1 VAQQKQFVSYILGKV
16 VVQTILV
23 LGIVIF
29 GFLLVDNYVQ
39 RIDLTEDAR
48 FSISEASHELAGSL
62 EDPLTIRAY
71 FSDNIPERIR
81 PFQRQVFDILSEYE
95 AHGGGKIKVERHDPL
110 SSSTAASEAQ
120 NYGVR
125 PIELRVYEATE
136 ASALQV
142 YGSIVL
148 IYRDLS
154 SEVINIAQR
163 YPQGFEGLSVLEYEI
178 SSRIWQLTH
187 DKPKLGLTGFLERPG
202 GQPGMPP
209 QFGGGGQPR
218 PEFTQLRRLL
228 GEAFDVEEIDLDQE
242 GLDPRKVPLLVIVR
256 PKEFSDVEVF
266 RLDQYLMQ
274 GGRVLMF
281 VTQGL
286 IDQTP
291 WGKPT
296 FTFSPFKTGLDKWLE
311 HHGLR
316 VPNEFVCQFGNA
328 FPIQVETVTDIGFG
342 PMRAL
347 VRKANWF
354 WPRLGAEGAFNQD
367 NPAVQTL
374 KQVIMLWPH
383 PVDVLESKLGDKQAD
398 ILVQSHGDES
408 WRWKEI
414 TRVDRR
420 HLTKA
425 DNPGPSDFVASPVAV
440 AVEGTFTS
448 YFDQTPVPPSL
459 IEPADD
465 EEGEGDAEKKDEEDE
480 QTDEGDAEKNDK
492 EDEQTDEGDAEKK
505 KAGDEDKKKAKGP
518 DVIKRSLEPT
528 QLVVVGN
535 SFFISDSWLQQQQP
549 ELGLLALN
557 LVDWLA
563 RSKALIALR
572 AKRFTNRALVDEAY
586 KDDLD
591 GLKKRFNEGD
601 IDEAEYG
608 EEMDKARDR
617 QQARWSG
624 PWYPF
629 SRWFNILMPCFVV
642 LFLGALVWVVRT
654 SGRARVTVPEA
665 VPPQSLSRGD

>member
-1 VAQQKQFVSYILGKV
+1 VAQQKQFVSYILGRV
-16 VVQTILV
+16 VLQTILV
-23 LGIVIF
+23 LGIVVF
-29 GFLLVDNYVQ
+29 GFLLVDNYVR
-39 RIDLTEDAR
+39 RIDLTEDER
-48 FSISEASHELAGSL
+48 FSISDASHELAGSI
-62 EDPLTIRAY
+62 EDMLTISAY

-95 AHGGGKIKVERHDPL
+95 AHGGGRIKVERHDPL

-148 IYRDLS
+148 VYRDRA

-178 SSRIWQLTH
+178 SSKIWQLTNE
-187 DKPKLGLTGFLERPG
+187 KPKLGLTGFLERPG
-202 GQPGMPP
+202 GRPGMPP

-228 GEAFDVEEIDLDQE
+228 GEAFEVEEIDLGQE
-242 GLDPRKVPLLVIVR
+242 APDPKKVPLLVIVR

-296 FTFSPFKTGLDKWLE
+296 FTFAPFKTGLDAWLE

-328 FPIQVETVTDIGFG
+328 IPIQVETVTDIGFG
-342 PMRAL
+342 PMRAF
-347 VRKANWF
+347 VQKENWF
-354 WPRLGAEGAFNQD
+354 WPIFGAEGALNQD

-374 KQVIMLWPH
+374 KQVVMLWPH
-383 PVDVLESKLGDKQAD
+383 PIDVLDSKLGDKQAD
-398 ILVQSHGDES
+398 LLVQAHGDES

-414 TRVDRR
+414 ARVDRR
-420 HLTKA
+420 YLTKA
-425 DNPGPSDFVASPVAV
+425 DNPSASDFVASAVAV
-440 AVEGTFTS
+440 AVEGTFDS
-448 YFDQTPVPPSL
+448 YFGQTPIPPSL

-465 EEGEGDAEKKDEEDE
+465 EPSEGDAEKKDEEGE
-480 QTDEGDAEKNDK
+480 KKDEGAEEKK
-492 EDEQTDEGDAEKK
+492 ED
-505 KAGDEDKKKAKGP
+505 GDEDKKKAKGP
-518 DVIKRSLEPT
+518 DVIKKSLEPT

-535 SFFISDSWLQQQQP
+535 SFFISDPWLQQQQP
-549 ELGLLALN
+549 ERGLLALN

-591 GLKKRFNEGD
+591 GLKKKFNEGD
-601 IDEAEYG
+601 IDETEFVEA
-608 EEMDKARDR
+608 MDKARDR
-617 QQARWSG
+617 QQARWKR
-624 PWYPF
+624 
-629 SRWFNILMPCFVV
+629 SRWFNILMPCFFV
-642 LFLGALVWVVRT
+642 LFLGALVWVVRA
-654 SGRARVTVPEA
+654 SGRGRANVPAA
-665 VPPQSLSRGD
+665 VPPESLSRGD

>member
-1 VAQQKQFVSYILGKV
+1 MAQQKQFVSYILNKV
-16 VVQTILV
+16 IIQTALV

-29 GFLLVDNYVQ
+29 GFLLVENNVQ
-39 RIDLTEDAR
+39 RIDLTEDER
-48 FSISEASHELAGSL
+48 FSISEASHDLAAAI

-110 SSSTAASEAQ
+110 ASSTAASEAQ

-148 IYRDLS
+148 VYRDRA

-178 SSRIWQLTH
+178 SSKIWQLTH

-202 GQPGMPP
+202 GRPGMPP

-228 GEAFDVEEIDLDQE
+228 GEAFEVEEVDLKQE
-242 GLDPRKVPLLVIVR
+242 GPDPKKVPMLLIVR

-296 FTFSPFKTGLDKWLE
+296 FTFSPFKTGLDPWLE

-328 FPIQVETVTDIGFG
+328 IPIQVETVTDIGFG
-342 PMRAL
+342 PMRAF
-347 VRKANWF
+347 VQKENWF
-354 WPRLGAEGAFNQD
+354 WPIIGAEGALNQD

-383 PVDVLESKLGDKQAD
+383 PVDVLENKLGDKQAE

-414 TRVDRR
+414 ARVDRR

-425 DNPGPSDFVASPVAV
+425 DNPSPSDFVASPVAV
-440 AVEGTFTS
+440 AVEGTFGS
-448 YFDQTPVPPSL
+448 YFDKTPVPPSL
-459 IEPADD
+459 IEPAEEDKGESED
-465 EEGEGDAEKKDEEDE
+465 AEGENPDEGEKKDED
-480 QTDEGDAEKNDK
+480 T
-492 EDEQTDEGDAEKK
+492 EKK
-505 KAGDEDKKKAKGP
+505 DEKKEETKSKGP
-518 DVIKRSLEPT
+518 EVIKSSVEPT

-535 SFFISDSWLQQQQP
+535 SFFISDPWLQQQQP
-549 ELGLLALN
+549 ERGLLALN

-586 KDDLD
+586 KEDLE
-591 GLKKRFNEGD
+591 GLKTKFNEGD
-601 IDEAEYG
+601 IDESEFL

-617 QQARWSG
+617 QQARWKND
-624 PWYPF
+624 
-629 SRWFNILMPCFVV
+629 RWKNILGPCFAI
-642 LFLGALVWVVRT
+642 LFLGALVWVVRA
-654 SGRARVTVPEA
+654 SGRGRVSVPDAE
-665 VPPQSLSRGD
+665 PPESLSQGGSE

>member
-1 VAQQKQFVSYILGKV
+1 VAQQKQFVSYV
-16 VVQTILV
+16 VNRVIVQTVLV
-23 LGIVIF
+23 LGIVVF
-29 GFLLVDNYVQ
+29 GFLLVNNWVF
-39 RIDLTEDAR
+39 RIDLTEDQR
-48 FSISEASHELAGSL
+48 FSISEASHELAASIQ
-62 EDPLTIRAY
+62 DPLTIRAY

-95 AHGGGKIKVERHDPL
+95 AHGGGNIKIERHDPL

-120 NYGVR
+120 NYNVR

-136 ASALQV
+136 ATALQV

-148 IYRDLS
+148 VYRDRA
-154 SEVINIAQR
+154 SEVIDIAQR

-178 SSRIWQLTH
+178 SSKIWQLTH
-187 DKPKLGLTGFLERPG
+187 ERPKLGLTGFLERPG

-209 QFGGGGQPR
+209 QFGGGGRPR

-228 GEAFDVEEIDLDQE
+228 GEAFDVEEIDLSEE
-242 GLDPRKVPLLVIVR
+242 GLDPKEVPLLVVVR

-266 RLDQYLMQ
+266 RLDQYLMK
-274 GGRVLMF
+274 GGRVLLF

-291 WGKPT
+291 WGKPKFT
-296 FTFSPFKTGLDKWLE
+296 FTPFKTGLDQWLE

-316 VPNEFVCQFGNA
+316 VPNEFVCQYGNA
-328 FPIQVETVTDIGFG
+328 IPIDVETVTNIGFG
-342 PMRAL
+342 PMRAI
-347 VRKANWF
+347 VRKENWF
-354 WPRLGAEGAFNQD
+354 WPVIGAEGALNQD

-374 KQVIMLWPH
+374 KQVVMLWPH
-383 PVDVLESKLGDKQAD
+383 PVDVLSSKLGDKRAD
-398 ILVQSHGDES
+398 ILVQSHADES

-414 TRVDRR
+414 ARVDRR

-425 DNPGPSDFVASPVAV
+425 DIPSASDFVGSPVAV
-440 AVEGTFTS
+440 AVEGVFGS

-459 IEPADD
+459 TEPADEEEAGAEQD
-465 EEGEGDAEKKDEEDE
+465 EGAEEEKDEPAEEKTEGAEEEKTEGDEAEKAE
-480 QTDEGDAEKNDK
+480 DAE
-492 EDEQTDEGDAEKK
+492 EP
-505 KAGDEDKKKAKGP
+505 KKAKGP
-518 DVIKRSLEPT
+518 EVIKKSVEST

-535 SFFISDSWLQQQQP
+535 SFFISDPWLQPQFA
-549 ELGLLALN
+549 ERGLLALN

-591 GLKKRFNEGD
+591 GLKEKFKEGD
-601 IDEAEYG
+601 IDESEFV

-617 QQARWSG
+617 QQARWKR
-624 PWYPF
+624 

-642 LFLGALVWVVRT
+642 LFLGALVWVVRA
-654 SGRARVTVPEA
+654 SGRGRSNVPEA
-665 VPPQSLSRGD
+665 VPPRSLSQGD

>member
-1 VAQQKQFVSYILGKV
+1 MAQQKQFVSYVINRV

-23 LGIVIF
+23 LGIVVF
-29 GFLLVDNYVQ
+29 GFLLVNNWVF
-39 RIDLTEDAR
+39 RIDLTEDNR
-48 FSISEASHELAGSL
+48 FSISEASHDLAASI

-81 PFQRQVFDILSEYE
+81 PFQRQVFDILAEYE
-95 AHGGGKIKVERHDPL
+95 AHGGGKIKIERHDPL

-120 NYGVR
+120 NYNVR

-136 ASALQV
+136 ATALQV

-148 IYRDLS
+148 VYRDRA

-178 SSRIWQLTH
+178 SSKIWQLTH
-187 DKPKLGLTGFLERPG
+187 DRPKLGLTGFLERPG

-228 GEAFDVEEIDLDQE
+228 GEAFDVEDVDLNQE
-242 GLDPRKVPLLVIVR
+242 GPDPKKVPLLVIVR
-256 PKEFSDVEVF
+256 PKELSDVEVF
-266 RLDQYLMQ
+266 RLDQYMMQ
-274 GGRVLMF
+274 GGRVLIF
-281 VTQGL
+281 ITQGL

-296 FTFSPFKTGLDKWLE
+296 FTYSPFKTGLDAWLE

-316 VPNEFVCQFGNA
+316 VPNEFACQFGNA
-328 FPIQVETVTDIGFG
+328 IPIQVETVTNIGFG
-342 PMRAL
+342 PMRAF
-347 VRKANWF
+347 VQKENWF
-354 WPRLGAEGAFNQD
+354 WPIFGAEGALNQD

-383 PVDVLESKLGDKQAD
+383 PVDVLENKLGEKRAD
-398 ILVQSHGDES
+398 ILVQSHADES

-414 TRVDRR
+414 ARVDRR
-420 HLTKA
+420 YLTKA
-425 DNPGPSDFVASPVAV
+425 DSPSASDFVGSPVAV
-440 AVEGTFTS
+440 AVEGTFDS
-448 YFDQTPVPPSL
+448 YFGQTPVPPSL
-459 IEPADD
+459 TEPADE
-465 EEGEGDAEKKDEEDE
+465 EEGAEPAEGDAENQDEAENPGEAEDPDEAQNPDEAAEEKKDEG
-480 QTDEGDAEKNDK
+480 DEGE
-492 EDEQTDEGDAEKK
+492 
-505 KAGDEDKKKAKGP
+505 KKAKGP
-518 DVIKRSLEPT
+518 AVIKKSLEPT

-535 SFFISDSWLQQQQP
+535 SFFISDPWLQQQQP
-549 ELGLLALN
+549 ERGLLALN

-572 AKRFTNRALVDEAY
+572 AKRYTNRALVDEAY

-591 GLKKRFNEGD
+591 GLKKKFNEGD
-601 IDEAEYG
+601 IDETEFV
-608 EEMDKARDR
+608 EEMDRARDR
-617 QQARWSG
+617 QQARWKR
-624 PWYPF
+624 
-629 SRWFNILMPCFVV
+629 SRWFNILMPCFLV
-642 LFLGALVWVVRT
+642 LFLGALVWVVRA
-654 SGRARVTVPEA
+654 SGRGRAHVPEA
-665 VPPQSLSRGD
+665 VPPRSLSQGD

>member
-1 VAQQKQFVSYILGKV
+1 MAQQKQFVSYILGRV
-16 VVQTILV
+16 VLQTILV
-23 LGIVIF
+23 LGIVVF
-29 GFLLVDNYVQ
+29 GFLLVDNYVR
-39 RIDLTEDAR
+39 RIDLTEDER
-48 FSISEASHELAGSL
+48 FSISDASHELAGSI
-62 EDPLTIRAY
+62 EDMLTIRAY

-95 AHGGGKIKVERHDPL
+95 AHGGGRIKVERHDPL

-148 IYRDLS
+148 VYRDRA

-178 SSRIWQLTH
+178 SSKIWQLTNE
-187 DKPKLGLTGFLERPG
+187 KPKLGLTGFLERPG
-202 GQPGMPP
+202 GRPGMPP

-228 GEAFDVEEIDLDQE
+228 GEAFEVEEIDLGQE
-242 GLDPRKVPLLVIVR
+242 APDPKKVPLLVIVR

-296 FTFSPFKTGLDKWLE
+296 FTFAPFKTGLDAWLE

-328 FPIQVETVTDIGFG
+328 IPIQVETVTDIGFG
-342 PMRAL
+342 PMRAF
-347 VRKANWF
+347 VQKENWF
-354 WPRLGAEGAFNQD
+354 WPIFGAEGALNQD

-383 PVDVLESKLGDKQAD
+383 PIDVLDSKLGDKQAD
-398 ILVQSHGDES
+398 LLVQAHGDES

-414 TRVDRR
+414 ARVDRR
-420 HLTKA
+420 YLTKA
-425 DNPGPSDFVASPVAV
+425 DNPSASDFVASAVAV
-440 AVEGTFTS
+440 AVEGTFDS
-448 YFDQTPVPPSL
+448 YFGQTPIPPSL

-465 EEGEGDAEKKDEEDE
+465 EPSEGDAEKKDEEGE
-480 QTDEGDAEKNDK
+480 KKDEGAEEKK
-492 EDEQTDEGDAEKK
+492 ED
-505 KAGDEDKKKAKGP
+505 GDEDKKKAKGP
-518 DVIKRSLEPT
+518 DVIKKSLEPT

-535 SFFISDSWLQQQQP
+535 SFFISDPWLQQQQP
-549 ELGLLALN
+549 ERGLLALN

-591 GLKKRFNEGD
+591 GLKKKFNEGD
-601 IDEAEYG
+601 IDETEFVEA
-608 EEMDKARDR
+608 MDKARDR
-617 QQARWSG
+617 QQARWKR
-624 PWYPF
+624 
-629 SRWFNILMPCFVV
+629 SRWFNILMPCFFV
-642 LFLGALVWVVRT
+642 LFLGALVWVVRA
-654 SGRARVTVPEA
+654 SGRGRANVPAA
-665 VPPQSLSRGD
+665 VPPESLSRGD

>member
-1 VAQQKQFVSYILGKV
+1 MAQQKQFRSYILSRV
-16 VVQTILV
+16 VVQTLLV
-23 LGIVIF
+23 LGIVVF

-48 FSISEASHELAGSL
+48 FSISEASHDLAASI

-148 IYRDLS
+148 VYRDRA

-178 SSRIWQLTH
+178 SSKIWQLTH

-228 GEAFDVEEIDLDQE
+228 GEAFEVEEIDLKQE
-242 GLDPRKVPLLVIVR
+242 ALDPKKVPTLLIVR

-274 GGRVLMF
+274 GGRVLIF
-281 VTQGL
+281 ITQGL

-311 HHGLR
+311 HNGLR

-328 FPIQVETVTDIGFG
+328 IPIQVETVTDIGFG
-342 PMRAL
+342 PMRAF
-347 VRKANWF
+347 VQKENWF
-354 WPRLGAEGAFNQD
+354 WPIFGAEGSLNQD

-374 KQVIMLWPH
+374 KQVVMLWPH
-383 PVDVLESKLGDKQAD
+383 PVDVLENKLGDKQAD

-425 DNPGPSDFVASPVAV
+425 DNPSPSDFVASPVAV
-440 AVEGTFTS
+440 AVSGTFDS
-448 YFDQTPVPPSL
+448 YFDKTPVPPSL
-459 IEPADD
+459 IEPAD
-465 EEGEGDAEKKDEEDE
+465 EGETKDDEAEKKDEEQEAKEE
-480 QTDEGDAEKNDK
+480 QKG
-492 EDEQTDEGDAEKK
+492 
-505 KAGDEDKKKAKGP
+505 KGP
-518 DVIKRSLEPT
+518 EVIKKSVEPT

-535 SFFISDSWLQQQQP
+535 SFFISDPWLQQQQP
-549 ELGLLALN
+549 ERGLLALN

-586 KDDLD
+586 KEDLD
-591 GLKKRFNEGD
+591 SLKKKFNDGD
-601 IDEAEYG
+601 IDESEFV

-617 QQARWSG
+617 QQARWKRD
-624 PWYPF
+624 
-629 SRWFNILMPCFVV
+629 RWKNILGPCFAI
-642 LFLGALVWVVRT
+642 LFLGALVWIVRA
-654 SGRARVTVPEA
+654 SGRGRVSVPVAE
-665 VPPQSLSRGD
+665 PPESLSQGETER

>member
-39 RIDLTEDAR
+39 RIDLTEDER
-48 FSISEASHELAGSL
+48 FSISGASHELAASL

-148 IYRDLS
+148 VFRDQA

-178 SSRIWQLTH
+178 SSKIWQLTH

-202 GQPGMPP
+202 GRPGMPP

-228 GEAFDVEEIDLDQE
+228 GEAFEVEEIDLNQE
-242 GLDPRKVPLLVIVR
+242 GLDPKKVPLLLIVR

-266 RLDQYLMQ
+266 RLDQYMMQ
-274 GGRVLMF
+274 GGRVLIF
-281 VTQGL
+281 TTQGL

-296 FTFSPFKTGLDKWLE
+296 FTFAPFKTGLDKWLE
-311 HHGLR
+311 HHGVR

-328 FPIQVETVTDIGFG
+328 VPIQVETVTDIGFG

-347 VRKANWF
+347 VQKENWF
-354 WPRLGAEGAFNQD
+354 WPIFGAEGALNQD

-374 KQVIMLWPH
+374 KQVVMLWPH
-383 PVDVLESKLGDKQAD
+383 PVDILENRLGDKQAE

-414 TRVDRR
+414 ARVDRR

-425 DNPGPSDFVASPVAV
+425 DSPSASDFVSSPVAV
-440 AVEGTFTS
+440 AVEGTFDS

-459 IEPADD
+459 IPPADE
-465 EEGEGDAEKKDEEDE
+465 EEGENKDEDAEKKDEEGE
-480 QTDEGDAEKNDK
+480 NKDEGDAEENM
-492 EDEQTDEGDAEKK
+492 DEGDE
-505 KAGDEDKKKAKGP
+505 EKKKAKGP
-518 DVIKRSLEPT
+518 EVIKKSVDPT

-535 SFFISDSWLQQQQP
+535 SFFISDPWLQAQQP
-549 ELGLLALN
+549 ERGLLALN

-591 GLKKRFNEGD
+591 GLKKKFNEGD
-601 IDEAEYG
+601 VDEGEFV

-617 QQARWSG
+617 QQTRWKR
-624 PWYPF
+624 
-629 SRWFNILMPCFVV
+629 SRWFNILFPCFLV
-642 LFLGALVWVVRT
+642 LFLGALVWIIRA
-654 SGRARVTVPEA
+654 SGRGRAGVPEA
-665 VPPQSLSRGD
+665 VPPKSLSQGD

>member
-1 VAQQKQFVSYILGKV
+1 MAQQKQFVSYV
-16 VVQTILV
+16 VNRVIVQTVLV
-23 LGIVIF
+23 LGIVVF
-29 GFLLVDNYVQ
+29 GFLLVNNWVF
-39 RIDLTEDAR
+39 RVDLTEDQR
-48 FSISEASHELAGSL
+48 FSISEASHELAASIK
-62 EDPLTIRAY
+62 DPLTIRAY

-95 AHGGGKIKVERHDPL
+95 AHGGGKIKIERHDPL

-120 NYGVR
+120 NYNVR

-136 ASALQV
+136 ATALQV

-148 IYRDLS
+148 VYRDRA

-178 SSRIWQLTH
+178 SSKIWQLTH
-187 DKPKLGLTGFLERPG
+187 ERPKLGLTGFLERPG
-202 GQPGMPP
+202 GRPGMPP

-228 GEAFDVEEIDLDQE
+228 GEAFEVEEIDLNEE
-242 GLDPRKVPLLVIVR
+242 GLDPEKVPLLVVVR

-266 RLDQYLMQ
+266 RLDQYLMK
-274 GGRVLMF
+274 GGRVLIF
-281 VTQGL
+281 ITEGL

-296 FTFSPFKTGLDKWLE
+296 FTYTPFKTGLDAWLE
-311 HHGLR
+311 HNGLR
-316 VPNEFVCQFGNA
+316 VPNEFVCQYGNA
-328 FPIQVETVTDIGFG
+328 IPVPIETVTDIGFG
-342 PMRAL
+342 PMRAI
-347 VRKANWF
+347 VQKENWF
-354 WPRLGAEGAFNQD
+354 WPIFGAEGSLNQD

-383 PVDVLESKLGDKQAD
+383 PVDILENKLGDKRAD
-398 ILVQSHGDES
+398 VLVRSHADES

-414 TRVDRR
+414 ARVDRR
-420 HLTKA
+420 HMTKA
-425 DNPGPSDFVASPVAV
+425 DGPSASDLVSSPVAV
-440 AVEGTFTS
+440 AVEGVFDS

-459 IEPADD
+459 TEPADD
-465 EEGEGDAEKKDEEDE
+465 EKEDAAEKEGEPAEEKAEGDEEKE
-480 QTDEGDAEKNDK
+480 AEPAEEEAEGDEEKEAE
-492 EDEQTDEGDAEKK
+492 GAE
-505 KAGDEDKKKAKGP
+505 EPKKAKGP
-518 DVIKRSLEPT
+518 DVIKKSEEST

-535 SFFISDSWLQQQQP
+535 SFFISDPWLQPQQA
-549 ELGLLALN
+549 ERGLLALN

-591 GLKKRFNEGD
+591 GLKQKFNEGD
-601 IDEAEYG
+601 IDESAFV

-617 QQARWSG
+617 QQARWKR
-624 PWYPF
+624 
-629 SRWFNILMPCFVV
+629 SRWFNILMPCFLV
-642 LFLGALVWVVRT
+642 LFLGALVWVVRA
-654 SGRARVTVPEA
+654 SGRGRVNVPEA
-665 VPPQSLSRGD
+665 VPPRSLSQGD

>member
-1 VAQQKQFVSYILGKV
+1 MAQQKQFVSYIIGRV

-48 FSISEASHELAGSL
+48 FSISEASHELAASL
-62 EDPLTIRAY
+62 EDPLTVRAY

-95 AHGGGKIKVERHDPL
+95 AHGGGKIKIERHDPL

-148 IYRDLS
+148 VYRDRK

-178 SSRIWQLTH
+178 SSKIWELTH

-202 GQPGMPP
+202 GRPGMPP

-228 GEAFDVEEIDLDQE
+228 GESFEVEEIDLAE
-242 GLDPRKVPLLVIVR
+242 EALDPKKVPLLLVVR

-281 VTQGL
+281 ITQGL

-296 FTFSPFKTGLDKWLE
+296 FTYSPFKTGLDKWLE
-311 HHGLR
+311 HNGLR
-316 VPNEFVCQFGNA
+316 VPNEFVCQYGNA
-328 FPIQVETVTDIGFG
+328 IPIQVETVTDIGFG
-342 PMRAL
+342 PMRAF
-347 VRKANWF
+347 VQKENWL
-354 WPRLGAEGAFNQD
+354 WPIFGAEGSLNQD

-374 KQVIMLWPH
+374 KQVVMLWPH
-383 PVDVLESKLGDKQAD
+383 PVDILKNKLGDKHAE

-420 HLTKA
+420 YFTKA
-425 DNPGPSDFVASPVAV
+425 DNPSPSDLVASPVAV
-440 AVEGTFTS
+440 AVEGTFDS
-448 YFDQTPVPPSL
+448 YFNETPVPPSL
-459 IEPADD
+459 TKADKAD
-465 EEGEGDAEKKDEEDE
+465 EDEKAEGGENKDEGEKGENDHESEKTGQGESADEDTPSKDERNAEKE
-480 QTDEGDAEKNDK
+480 
-492 EDEQTDEGDAEKK
+492 
-505 KAGDEDKKKAKGP
+505 AKGP
-518 DVIKRSLEPT
+518 EVIKKSVEPT

-535 SFFISDSWLQQQQP
+535 SFFISDPWLQREQP
-549 ELGLLALN
+549 ERGLLALN

-572 AKRFTNRALVDEAY
+572 AKRFTNRALVDEDY

-591 GLKKRFNEGD
+591 RLKKRFNDGD
-601 IDEAEYG
+601 IDEG
-608 EEMDKARDR
+608 EFVDEMDKARDR
-617 QQARWSG
+617 QQARWKKD
-624 PWYPF
+624 
-629 SRWFNILMPCFVV
+629 RWKNILGPCFAI
-642 LFLGALVWVVRT
+642 LFLGALVWVVRA
-654 SGRARVTVPEA
+654 SARGRVSVPAA
-665 VPPQSLSRGD
+665 VPPESLSRGENEQ

>member
-39 RIDLTEDAR
+39 RIDLTEDER
-48 FSISEASHELAGSL
+48 FSISGASHELAGSL
-62 EDPLTIRAY
+62 QDPLTIRAY

-81 PFQRQVFDILSEYE
+81 PFQRQVFDILTEYE

-148 IYRDLS
+148 VFRDQA

-178 SSRIWQLTH
+178 SSKIWQLTH

-202 GQPGMPP
+202 GRPGMPP
-209 QFGGGGQPR
+209 QMGGGQPR

-228 GEAFDVEEIDLDQE
+228 GEAFEVEEIDLNQE
-242 GLDPRKVPLLVIVR
+242 GLDPKKVPLLLIVR

-266 RLDQYLMQ
+266 RLDQYMMQ
-274 GGRVLMF
+274 GGRVLIF
-281 VTQGL
+281 ATQGL

-296 FTFSPFKTGLDKWLE
+296 FTFAPFKTGLDKWLE
-311 HHGLR
+311 HHGVR

-328 FPIQVETVTDIGFG
+328 IPIQVETVTDIGFG
-342 PMRAL
+342 PMRAF
-347 VRKANWF
+347 VQKENWF
-354 WPRLGAEGAFNQD
+354 WPVFGAEGALNQD

-374 KQVIMLWPH
+374 KQVVMLWPH
-383 PVDVLESKLGDKQAD
+383 PVDVLENRLGDKQAE

-414 TRVDRR
+414 ARVDRR

-425 DNPGPSDFVASPVAV
+425 DNPSASDFVSSPVAV
-440 AVEGTFTS
+440 AVEGTFDS

-459 IEPADD
+459 APPAD
-465 EEGEGDAEKKDEEDE
+465 EGENKDEEAETEDE
-480 QTDEGDAEKNDK
+480 EPGRKDEEAEKSDK
-492 EDEQTDEGDAEKK
+492 AD
-505 KAGDEDKKKAKGP
+505 DKGKNAKGP
-518 DVIKRSLEPT
+518 EVIKKSVDPT

-535 SFFISDSWLQQQQP
+535 AFFISDPWLQAQQP
-549 ELGLLALN
+549 ERGLLALN

-591 GLKKRFNEGD
+591 GLKKKFNEGD
-601 IDEAEYG
+601 IDESDFV

-617 QQARWSG
+617 QQTRWKR
-624 PWYPF
+624 
-629 SRWFNILMPCFVV
+629 SRWFNILMPCFLV
-642 LFLGALVWVVRT
+642 LFLGALVWIIRA
-654 SGRARVTVPEA
+654 SGRGRAKVPEA
-665 VPPQSLSRGD
+665 VPPKSLSQGE

>member
-1 VAQQKQFVSYILGKV
+1 VAQQKQFVSYILGRV
-16 VVQTILV
+16 IVQTILV
-23 LGIVIF
+23 LGIVVF

-39 RIDLTEDAR
+39 RIDLTQDKR
-48 FSISEASHELAGSL
+48 FSISDASHDLAGSI
-62 EDPLTIRAY
+62 EDLLTIRAY

-148 IYRDLS
+148 VYRDRA

-178 SSRIWQLTH
+178 SSKIWQLTN

-202 GQPGMPP
+202 GRPGMPP
-209 QFGGGGQPR
+209 QFGGGGGQPR

-228 GEAFDVEEIDLDQE
+228 GEAFEVEEIDLGQE
-242 GLDPRKVPLLVIVR
+242 APDPKKVPLLVIVR

-296 FTFSPFKTGLDKWLE
+296 FTFAPFKTGLDAWLE

-328 FPIQVETVTDIGFG
+328 IPIQVETVTDIGFG
-342 PMRAL
+342 PMRAF
-347 VRKANWF
+347 VQKENWF
-354 WPRLGAEGAFNQD
+354 WPIFGAEGALNQD

-374 KQVIMLWPH
+374 KQVVMLWPH
-383 PVDVLESKLGDKQAD
+383 PIDVLDSKLGDKKAD
-398 ILVQSHGDES
+398 LLVQSHGDES

-414 TRVDRR
+414 ARVDRR

-425 DNPGPSDFVASPVAV
+425 DGPSPSDFVASPVAV
-440 AVEGTFTS
+440 AVEGTFDS
-448 YFDQTPVPPSL
+448 YFGQTPVPPSL
-459 IEPADD
+459 TEPADD
-465 EEGEGDAEKKDEEDE
+465 EPSEGDAEKKDEE
-480 QTDEGDAEKNDK
+480 
-492 EDEQTDEGDAEKK
+492 AEKK
-505 KAGDEDKKKAKGP
+505 DEGAEEKKEDGDEDKKKAKGP
-518 DVIKRSLEPT
+518 NVIKKSLEPT

-535 SFFISDSWLQQQQP
+535 SFFISDPWLQQQQP
-549 ELGLLALN
+549 ERGLLALN

-572 AKRFTNRALVDEAY
+572 AKRFTNRALVDEAFN
-586 KDDLD
+586 DDLD
-591 GLKKRFNEGD
+591 NLKTKFDEGE
-601 IDEAEYG
+601 IDEAEYYD
-608 EEMDKARDR
+608 ERDKADDR
-617 QQARWSG
+617 QQARWKR
-624 PWYPF
+624 
-629 SRWFNILMPCFVV
+629 SRWFNILMPCFFV
-642 LFLGALVWVVRT
+642 LFLGVLVWVVRA
-654 SGRARVTVPEA
+654 SGRGRANVPAA
-665 VPPQSLSRGD
+665 VPPESLSRGD